1 MVKSMAAP
9 NGRLAVVLPQGALFR
24 KGSEGEIRRKLLE
37 LDLFEAVIGLGPN
50 LFYGTGL
57 AACIVVMRL
66 KKPKARKG
74 KVLVI
79 DAQTLFKKGR
89 AQNFLE
95 PEHALQIYRWYR
107 DFTDVEHH
115 ARVVSVEE
123 IAKEDW
129 TLNISRYVTPKST
142 DEIPPLPEAI
152 AAFKAALARCRE
164 AEAALEKAMAEGS
177 WLDE

>member
-1 MVKSMAAP
+1 
-9 NGRLAVVLPQGALFR
+9 VLPQGALFR
-24 KGSEGEIRRKLLE
+24 KGSEGAIRRKLLE
-37 LDLFEAVIGLGPN
+37 TDVFEAVIGLAPN

-57 AACIVVMRL
+57 AACIVIMRL

-74 KVLVI
+74 KVLFI
-79 DAQTLFKKGR
+79 DAHTLFKKGR

-95 PEHALQIYRWYR
+95 PEHARQIFQWYR
-107 DFTDVEHH
+107 DFADVEHH
-115 ARVVSVEE
+115 ARVVSVDD

-129 TLNISRYVTPKST
+129 TLNISRYVTPESA

-164 AEAALEKAMAEGS
+164 AEAALEMVMVQGG
-177 WLDE
+177 WLE

>member
-1 MVKSMAAP
+1 
-9 NGRLAVVLPQGALFR
+9 
-24 KGSEGEIRRKLLE
+24 
-37 LDLFEAVIGLGPN
+37 
-50 LFYGTGL
+50 
-57 AACIVVMRL
+57 MRL

-107 DFTDVEHH
+107 DFADVEHH
-115 ARVVSVEE
+115 ARVVSIED

-164 AEAALEKAMAEGS
+164 AEAALEKAMVEGG